1 MSLRVY
7 PIRMTRKEWHI
18 GLYTIHDCTHGCNY
32 SLIRDKKN
40 NKYKFT
46 VTVPEFRDTN
56 SKCSRHGN
64 IENTIISINNF
75 DIRNPCGIFG
85 KLHLADDIVIPHNEF
100 TMILN
105 FPFYTKLKITVNEP
119 LGNGFTLKEVLY
131 AIKLSYQDIYTMEE
145 QTATSHTYIL
155 VRQCTHCNSININKK
170 LKQNNR
176 ITYENLENH
185 DNHDNNNTFNNGD
198 ICSICKEDIDFQHTE
213 HQCIDNTSDLSTQ
226 CNNVSCQDDQTR
238 LIKLDACDHIFH
250 EHCITRWVESNGKT
264 CPLCRKSL
272 FDCTECDGSG
282 YKTVY
287 YDGVVP
293 PIEYR
298 GTGPR
303 LHTDGIYGIYDYYL
317 EDLYISGLKYNSID
331 HELFVTIQT

>member
-1 MSLRVY
+1 MSIRVY

-18 GLYTIHDCTHGCNY
+18 GLYTIHDCTQGCNY
-32 SLIRDKKN
+32 RLVKDKKN
-40 NKYKFT
+40 KKFKFT
-46 VTVPEFRDTN
+46 VIVPEFVDN
-56 SKCSRHGN
+56 DSKCGRNNN
-64 IENTIISINNF
+64 IENTIISVNNF

-85 KLHLADDIVIPHNEF
+85 KLYQADNIVIPHNEF

-119 LGNGFTLKEVLY
+119 LGNGFTLKEILY

-155 VRQCTHCNSININKK
+155 VRKCKNCNSININKK
-170 LKQNNR
+170 LQQYNR
-176 ITYENLENH
+176 ITCKENQN
-185 DNHDNNNTFNNGD
+185 DSSVDT
-198 ICSICKEDIDFQHTE
+198 CSICKEDINFE
-213 HQCIDNTSDLSTQ
+213 HSDIEINNTTSNLLNKCDQDNCTDNDTK
-226 CNNVSCQDDQTR
+226 
-238 LIKLDACDHIFH
+238 LIKLDKCGHIFH
-250 EHCITRWVESNGKT
+250 EYCITKWVDSNGKT

-272 FDCTECDGSG
+272 FECNECDGSG

-331 HELFVTIQT
+331 QELFVTIQT

>member
-1 MSLRVY
+1 
-7 PIRMTRKEWHI
+7 MTRKEWHI

-64 IENTIISINNF
+64 IENTIISVNNF

-145 QTATSHTYIL
+145 QSATSHTYIL

-185 DNHDNNNTFNNGD
+185 DNNNTFNNNGD

-226 CNNVSCQDDQTR
+226 CNNDSCQDDQAR